1 MQKKL
6 IKTELGTD
14 DYRRFLKEINGLE
27 NQIKKYEG
35 EYKSL
40 ASQIVDLRRKITKSI
55 IESNGISSEASK
67 LFVKEFNTLKT
78 LGLEDSGK
86 RLRKE
91 MEAVKLADK
100 ALSDKA
106 DRIMRQISKVRG

>member
-6 IKTELGTD
+6 IKTDFTTD
-14 DYRRFLKEINGLE
+14 DYRRFVKEINGLE

-40 ASQIVDLRRKITKSI
+40 ASQIVDLRGKITKSI
-55 IESNGISSEASK
+55 IESNGIKNQAEK

-91 MEAVKLADK
+91 MEAVQLADK
-100 ALSDKA
+100 GLSDKA
-106 DRIMRQISKVRG
+106 DLIIRQISKVRG

>member
-1 MQKKL
+1 MQKKV
-6 IKTELGTD
+6 IKMDLTTD
-14 DYRRFLKEINGLE
+14 DYRRFVKEIDGLE

-40 ASQIVDLRRKITKSI
+40 ASQIVDLRNKITKAI
-55 IESNGISSEASK
+55 IESNGVKSQAEK

-91 MEAVKLADK
+91 MEAVQAADK
-100 ALSDKA
+100 VLSDKA
-106 DRIMRQISKVRG
+106 DRIIAQISKVRG